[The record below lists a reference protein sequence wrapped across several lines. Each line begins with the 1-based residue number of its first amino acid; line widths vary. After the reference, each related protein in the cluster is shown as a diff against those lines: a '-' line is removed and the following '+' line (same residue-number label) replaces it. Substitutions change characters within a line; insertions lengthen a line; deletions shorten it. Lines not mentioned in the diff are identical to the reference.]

1 QNIPAADLLSTI
13 HAHGGN
19 ILKDTLVF
27 DVYQGEHLEK
37 GKKSIAIR
45 LNYLDTEETL
55 TDERVSKVQ
64 AEIEAALIE
73 QGAVI
78 R

>member
-1 QNIPAADLLSTI
+1 M
-13 HAHGGN
+13 
-19 ILKDTLVF
+19 
-27 DVYQGEHLEK
+27 YQGEHLEK

-64 AEIEAALIE
+64 AEIEAALLNKVLLLDNDLNPMYKDI
-73 QGAVI
+73 
-78 R
+78 

>member
-1 QNIPAADLLSTI
+1 MHTVV
-13 HAHGGN
+13 

-37 GKKSIAIR
+37 VKINCNTFE
-45 LNYLDTEETL
+45 LFDTEETL

-64 AEIEAALIE
+64 AEIEAALIK

>member
-1 QNIPAADLLSTI
+1 
-13 HAHGGN
+13 
-19 ILKDTLVF
+19 
-27 DVYQGEHLEK
+27 EK

>member
-1 QNIPAADLLSTI
+1 ML
-13 HAHGGN
+13 G
-19 ILKDTLVF
+19 ILIYF
-27 DVYQGEHLEK
+27 R
-37 GKKSIAIR
+37 S
-45 LNYLDTEETL
+45 EETL

>member
-1 QNIPAADLLSTI
+1 
-13 HAHGGN
+13 

-37 GKKSIAIR
+37 GKKSIAIH

>member
-1 QNIPAADLLSTI
+1 M
-13 HAHGGN
+13 
-19 ILKDTLVF
+19 
-27 DVYQGEHLEK
+27 
-37 GKKSIAIR
+37 KKSIAIR

-55 TDERVSKVQ
+55 TDERVWKKYKRKLEV
-64 AEIEAALIE
+64 ALTE